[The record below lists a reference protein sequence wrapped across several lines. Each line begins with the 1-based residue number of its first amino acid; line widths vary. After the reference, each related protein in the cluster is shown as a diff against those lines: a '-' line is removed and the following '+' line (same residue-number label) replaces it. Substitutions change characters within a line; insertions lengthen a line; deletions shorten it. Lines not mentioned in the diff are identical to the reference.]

1 MSESWE
7 FYGKALRAMLGLGVQ
22 RAAQQIQAA
31 GHRWTWRNIENAK
44 NVVIIGGSYAGIHL
58 ARRLSETL
66 PTGYRAVLVE
76 RNSHFNHL
84 FVFPRFG
91 VVPGREQTAFVPY
104 DGIPSFG
111 PRGILR
117 HVRGSV
123 SSLTPTQVRLASGE
137 SIDYEYLAI
146 ATGTWQ
152 PPPSKASSTEKAE
165 ACAELRG
172 AQKRIQHANRIAVI
186 GGGPVGIQIATD
198 IASYFPEKSVTLI
211 HSRAQLLPNFSP
223 RLHEHAYKAMQQL
236 KINVILGERPQL
248 DGNGGDAGP
257 GTLSL
262 KDGRTIQYDLVI
274 PCTGQRPN
282 SGLLDALVPAAV
294 CPTTRQILV
303 RPTLQIADPSNLN
316 PRIFAL
322 GDVAKTN
329 GPQMARAARAQADVV
344 TSNILSM
351 IHQGQASTS
360 YAPQTYESAIKLTL
374 GKNRWVFY
382 GQDENGKEMSL
393 AGSDQGENLKVQH
406 IWEELGV
413 KFEPN
418 MA

>member
-123 SSLTPTQVRLASGE
+123 SSFTPTQVRLASGE

-211 HSRAQLLPNFSP
+211 HSRAQLLPNFGP

-262 KDGRTIQYDLVI
+262 KDGRTIQYDLVV
-274 PCTGQRPN
+274 R
-282 SGLLDALVPAAV
+282 LVS
-294 CPTTRQILV
+294 L
-303 RPTLQIADPSNLN
+303 
-316 PRIFAL
+316 
-322 GDVAKTN
+322 AKT
-329 GPQMARAARAQADVV
+329 
-344 TSNILSM
+344 T
-351 IHQGQASTS
+351 
-360 YAPQTYESAIKLTL
+360 EKLT
-374 GKNRWVFY
+374 KFTDPVYWTT
-382 GQDENGKEMSL
+382 S
-393 AGSDQGENLKVQH
+393 
-406 IWEELGV
+406 ELGV
-413 KFEPN
+413 ARRTRPCCSLPN
-418 MA
+418 HSADISTPDATDRRPIQSQSPHLRLGGRGQNEWPPDGTRCARSGRCCNVQYPVYDPSGAGID

>member
-211 HSRAQLLPNFSP
+211 HSRAQLLPNFGP

-262 KDGRTIQYDLVI
+262 KDGRTIQYDLV
-274 PCTGQRPN
+274 
-282 SGLLDALVPAAV
+282 
-294 CPTTRQILV
+294 
-303 RPTLQIADPSNLN
+303 IADPSNLN

-382 GQDENGKEMSL
+382 GQDGNGKEMSL